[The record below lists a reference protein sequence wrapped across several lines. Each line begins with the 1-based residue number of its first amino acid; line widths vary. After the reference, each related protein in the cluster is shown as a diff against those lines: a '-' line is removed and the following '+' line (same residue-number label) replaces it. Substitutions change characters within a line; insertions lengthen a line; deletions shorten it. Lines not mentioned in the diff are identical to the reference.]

1 MDRRMMLGSQSGDLI
16 NEYVSDGILLW
27 LDGIRNTLD
36 GHSSNTDKWYDLS
49 GSNFYFPLTSSHTVN
64 DDNVHL
70 NNRGLWADT
79 EYNATNI
86 AYCEYVLQKDG
97 TNTQSMVIRPATN
110 TLTTLWSHSSDSFG
124 FNHTTG
130 DMPRFPLPTDRKLS
144 VNSFSFPLYFNLSSA
159 TEELTKAYFNNELIT
174 TINKG
179 SGSWTYGGN
188 RSLFSYNTPTTYAFI
203 GKVYAVRFYNRI
215 LTDEERTKNWNL
227 DRLRFNI
234 I

>member
-27 LDGIRNTLD
+27 LDGIHNTLD

-49 GSNFYFPLTSSHTVN
+49 GSNFFFPLTSAHTVN

-70 NNRGLWADT
+70 NRGLQADT
-79 EYNATNI
+79 DYNATNI
-86 AYCEYVLQKDG
+86 AYCEYVIQKDG
-97 TNTQSMVIRPATN
+97 TNTQTMVLRPAGN
-110 TLTTLWSHSSDSFG
+110 SLTTLWSYNTDSFG
-124 FNHTTG
+124 FNHAHG
-130 DMPRFPLPTDRKLS
+130 NCPRFPVPADRSLS
-144 VNSFSFPLYFNLSSA
+144 VNSFSFPLYFNVSS
-159 TEELTKAYFNNELIT
+159 ENEQLTKAYFNNALIT
-174 TINKG
+174 TINRG
-179 SGSWTYGGN
+179 SGSWSYAGN
-188 RSLFSYNTPTTYAFI
+188 RILFSYNTVTSYVFI